1 MLLLCMGSLLF
12 FYKVGD
18 RDLWAPDEDE
28 YAQMS
33 REMIRYGHW
42 IFPTVNGQP
51 WAIKP
56 VLYNWLIAAIS
67 LPQGDVNEFDARV
80 FSALSALGTFLL
92 TFYLGR
98 SMFSPQAG
106 FLGATVLGTSILF
119 LKFARWSQT
128 YMLSTFFAMLALY
141 LFYRGYRSE
150 DKRTVSYLMMYAAT
164 GLGVLT
170 MGPVNL
176 AMPGL
181 IVFLYLVIMRD
192 WRHIRHL
199 RLGWG
204 ILIFLAITAPWY
216 VALSLQ
222 EGYAFDLLIKTNIS
236 RYFHTWTHEQPFYY
250 YLINLPWA
258 FAPWSLFLPGAFHL
272 AFSRRSQDDRN
283 SLSFLLVW
291 AIGLFVFFS
300 LSQAKRNEYLLGI
313 YPALALLVGYWG
325 DKAIQ
330 LWPDKYYRK
339 WLIVPSLIFL
349 GMMALATIVLPVATG
364 IFFKEWFLAAL
375 GVSVLT
381 GICAVL
387 LWVAWHRNQARRLL
401 ILPAAFILVF
411 TLYAVQVLVP
421 RMEIYKSPRL
431 FCGEIA
437 KHLENG
443 GHWAMYRFYR
453 AAYVY
458 YTDSFC
464 KVLEDEKE
472 LHAFLDQPT
481 LSVVVMKE
489 TQYASLSDALKA
501 ETQLVFKQRIGHRA
515 MVLITNRRG

>member
-1 MLLLCMGSLLF
+1 
-12 FYKVGD
+12 
-18 RDLWAPDEDE
+18 
-28 YAQMS
+28 
-33 REMIRYGHW
+33 
-42 IFPTVNGQP
+42 
-51 WAIKP
+51 
-56 VLYNWLIAAIS
+56 
-67 LPQGDVNEFDARV
+67 
-80 FSALSALGTFLL
+80 
-92 TFYLGR
+92 
-98 SMFSPQAG
+98 
-106 FLGATVLGTSILF
+106 
-119 LKFARWSQT
+119 
-128 YMLSTFFAMLALY
+128 MLALY

-150 DKRTVSYLMMYAAT
+150 DKRTVSYLMMYAAV

-176 AMPGL
+176 AMPAL
-181 IVFLYLVIMRD
+181 VVFLYLVIMKD

-216 VALSLQ
+216 VVVSLQ
-222 EGYAFDLLIKTNIS
+222 EGYGFDLLIKTNIS
-236 RYFHTWTHEQPFYY
+236 RYLHTWTHEQPFYY

-272 AFSRRSQDDRN
+272 AFSRRSQEDRQA
-283 SLSFLLVW
+283 LRLLLIWTV
-291 AIGLFVFFS
+291 GLLVFFS
-300 LSQAKRNEYLLGI
+300 LSQAKRDEYILGI

-349 GMMALATIVLPVATG
+349 GLMALSTLALPVATG
-364 IFFKEWFLAAL
+364 IFFKEWFLATL
-375 GVSVLT
+375 GVSVIT

-401 ILPAAFILVF
+401 ILPAAFMLVF

-421 RMEIYKSPRL
+421 RMEIYKSPRP
-431 FCGEIA
+431 FCEQITA
-437 KHLENG
+437 RLEKG
-443 GHWAMYRFYR
+443 GQWAMYKFYR

-464 KVLEDEKE
+464 KVLEDENK
-472 LHAFLDQPT
+472 LQSFLDQPT
-481 LSVVVMKE
+481 LSLVVMREK
-489 TQYASLSDALKA
+489 QYSRLNDALKA
-501 ETQLVFKQRIGHRA
+501 KTQLLYRDQIGHRA
-515 MVLITNRRG
+515 MVLISNRKV